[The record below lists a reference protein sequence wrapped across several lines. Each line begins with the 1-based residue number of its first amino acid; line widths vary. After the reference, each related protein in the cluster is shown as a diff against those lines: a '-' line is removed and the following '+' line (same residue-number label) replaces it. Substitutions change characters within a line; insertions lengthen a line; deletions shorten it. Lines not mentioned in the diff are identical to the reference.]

1 MIDYGKIWD
10 NYSKFVLNELGLES
24 FSEDSYEINENKV
37 FSNLYKGEYF
47 IKSRETIINTGTSS
61 IYNNII
67 YPKTGKNLP
76 SFGMDLM
83 AFMEKKV
90 IIVFDFQHPTENYNF
105 DHEIVKEMMGDYK
118 DNTKDI
124 RFFEPG
130 NHFSNYIFVRKCT
143 VHEIDNY
150 LDDFKKYVLTYKRMV
165 NEAKPV
171 EIDESVYIDFDTYM
185 HKLDPVS
192 GFMESRFGKEFA
204 KDYVDNF
211 LFPYAKLQNFT
222 ET

>member
-1 MIDYGKIWD
+1 MINYDKLWD
-10 NYSKFVLNELGLES
+10 NYSRFVLNELNLEE
-24 FSEDSYEINENKV
+24 FSCDFYQINENKV
-37 FSNLYKGEYF
+37 FSNLYKGDYF
-47 IKSRETIINTGTSS
+47 IKSRETIINTGSSS

-105 DHEIVKEMMGDYK
+105 DHEIVIKNMGEYK
-118 DNTKDI
+118 NNTKEI
-124 RFFEPG
+124 RFFQPG

-143 VHEIDNY
+143 VHEIDEY
-150 LDDFKKYVLTYKRMV
+150 LDDFKKYVLTYKEMV
-165 NEAKPV
+165 ESAKPSDL
-171 EIDESVYIDFDTYM
+171 DESVYIDFDTYM

-204 KDYVDNF
+204 KNYVDNF
-211 LFPYAKLQNFT
+211 LFPYAKL
-222 ET
+222 

>member
-1 MIDYGKIWD
+1 MINYDKLWD
-10 NYSKFVLNELGLES
+10 NYSRFVLNELNLEE
-24 FSEDSYEINENKV
+24 FSCDFYQINENKV
-37 FSNLYKGEYF
+37 FSNLYKGDYF
-47 IKSRETIINTGTSS
+47 IKSRETIINTGSSS

-105 DHEIVKEMMGDYK
+105 DHEIVIKNMGEYK
-118 DNTKDI
+118 NNTKEI
-124 RFFEPG
+124 RFFQPG

-143 VHEIDNY
+143 VHEIDEY
-150 LDDFKKYVLTYKRMV
+150 LDDFKKYVLTYKEMV
-165 NEAKPV
+165 ENAKPS
-171 EIDESVYIDFDTYM
+171 ELDESVYIDFDTYM

-204 KDYVDNF
+204 KNYVDNF
-211 LFPYAKLQNFT
+211 LFPYAKL
-222 ET
+222 